1 MNFHIYY
8 DNISKNEK
16 LFSKSDEDRF
26 YPPLEVYI
34 MDENKNKS
42 NPKQPGMKKVAPPP
56 MNGAMKEKDSAT
68 LPEKKEVKAPEK
80 KEVKAPEK
88 KEVKAPEKKEVK
100 APEKKEAAPVAPEA
114 PAQKAEGEK
123 VTTSPAGA
131 KTAKIAEIFNKIK
144 AAVLSI
150 PIPDSVKQKIIDNK
164 PMIKKFAPVLIG
176 VVVISVG
183 AAVALNHYKFYNK
196 EEVPLG
202 PVYATD
208 ENGVAITDENGVA
221 ITITPETEVVKVT
234 DENGKVVRDSR
245 GRALTT
251 IIYKEYNYTHK
262 TNVTDKDGNDV
273 TDKDGNKVTENV
285 TLKQDANKQQ
295 GGLVMGTTAV
305 VVTDGKGHTAVDQ
318 NGNVLTTIA
327 KLTSNPVTVNPAEID
342 WKASMGGTEADYFS
356 AIDSV
361 KDGYIAINVTNS
373 KNGNMSEYA
382 DLKIATPF
390 SVICKYNESGKIE
403 WRKAIGSA
411 KGLHVFTDVIT
422 LDDGSFYAVGYAKN
436 ASGKAG
442 KGYYDGVVYKYD
454 KKGNELWH
462 EVFGTSTVDIFNA
475 ATLTKDG
482 GIVVVGSVGNNDED
496 AAGFKKPELESAAC
510 IVKYS
515 ASGELVWKNIVGG
528 NKDSFKGVVETKK
541 GNIVCVG
548 NFGSN
553 VLFKNLGKTD
563 SGVVRFNSKGKYI
576 STTPI
581 QGKNTDFF
589 TGITACKDGGVVV
602 VGRSNSSDTNGAK
615 SMFTSEL
622 ASRGGYDAYIM
633 KFNEDLNLLFAKP
646 FRGQY
651 DDDLVDIKEKADGS
665 FVATGCSNSSTRD
678 FKGITTRGGD
688 DIVIASFDKNGNL
701 TWARSFGGT
710 ANESANAIC
719 LSKKK
724 GYVIAGST
732 LSKNIDMV
740 GIAQYVN
747 GKSVGVLAKF
757 PE

>member
-1 MNFHIYY
+1 MYY

-16 LFSKSDEDRF
+16 LFSKF
-26 YPPLEVYI
+26 GYQLITEVYI

-42 NPKQPGMKKVAPPP
+42 NPKQPGIKKVSAPPI
-56 MNGAMKEKDSAT
+56 NGDKQKAAAKAS
-68 LPEKKEVKAPEK
+68 PEKKEVKAPS
-80 KEVKAPEK
+80 VPEK
-88 KEVKAPEKKEVK
+88 KEVNAPVVPDKKDVK
-100 APEKKEAAPVAPEA
+100 APSAPQEKKVEAPAKESA
-114 PAQKAEGEK
+114 PAQKKAEEK
-123 VTTSPAGA
+123 VAPAAASKMPA
-131 KTAKIAEIFNKIK
+131 KVAVVLDKAKGVIK
-144 AAVLSI
+144 SI
-150 PIPDSVKQKIIDNK
+150 PIPDSVKKKVIDNK

-183 AAVALNHYKFYNK
+183 AAVALNQYKFYNK

-221 ITITPETEVVKVT
+221 ITIEPETEVVKVT
-234 DENGKVVRDSR
+234 DANGKVVRDSR
-245 GRALTT
+245 GKALTT
-251 IIYKEYNYTHK
+251 ILYKEYNYTQSVL
-262 TNVTDKDGNDV
+262 VTDKNGVPV
-273 TDKDGNKVTENV
+273 TDKKGNKVTQNV
-285 TLKQDANKQQ
+285 TLKQDPNKQQ
-295 GGLVMGTTAV
+295 GGLVMGTTAI
-305 VVTDGKGHTAVDQ
+305 VVTDGKGHTAVDN
-318 NGNVLTTIA
+318 NGNILTTIA

-356 AIDSV
+356 AIDNV

-373 KNGNMSEYA
+373 KNGNMTEYA

-390 SVICKYNESGKIE
+390 SVVCKYDESGNVK
-403 WRKAIGSA
+403 WRKAVGSA
-411 KGLHVFTDVIT
+411 KGLHVFTDVVT
-422 LDDGSFYAVGYAKN
+422 LEDGGFYAVGYAKN
-436 ASGKAG
+436 ASGQAG
-442 KGYYDGVVYKYD
+442 KGYYDGIVYKYD
-454 KKGNELWH
+454 KNGNEVWH
-462 EVFGTSTVDIFNA
+462 KVFGTSTVDIFNA

-510 IVKYS
+510 IVKYN
-515 ASGELVWKNIVGG
+515 ADGELVWKNIVGG

-548 NFGSN
+548 NFSSN

-563 SGVVRFNSKGKYI
+563 SGVVKFNSKGKYV
-576 STTPI
+576 SATPI

-589 TGITACKDGGVVV
+589 TGITTSKDGGVVV
-602 VGRSNSSDTNGAK
+602 VGRSNSSDTDGAK
-615 SMFTSEL
+615 SMFVDEL

-633 KFNEDLNLLFAKP
+633 KFNEDLSLLFAKP

-651 DDDLVDIKEKADGS
+651 DDDLVDIIEKEDGS

-719 LSKKK
+719 LSSKK
-724 GYVIAGST
+724 GYVVAGST